1 MLCPN
6 CGVEIEPNEQFCST
20 CGCNISVDEAS
31 MSKADPGSKETIK
44 NPSTKLKFM
53 LVLAMACFF
62 FPFVTV
68 SCAGETCF
76 TASGVEAMTAVS
88 LQDEYDFSEFR
99 ANIYL
104 LATAALAVIGFVK
117 ARKAKSLLISGI
129 ATAGATLFLLL
140 FRFKIYDFY
149 QVDSISE
156 AVSIDFRWGWWLS
169 LLFFLEALRIA
180 IVALITSPK
189 ESECDAE
196 TS

>member
-1 MLCPN
+1 
-6 CGVEIEPNEQFCST
+6 
-20 CGCNISVDEAS
+20 
-31 MSKADPGSKETIK
+31 
-44 NPSTKLKFM
+44 
-53 LVLAMACFF
+53 MACFF